1 MRLFSKNT
9 PVFACFR
16 ALRSPLRLLLP
27 DICRIEPS
35 GALVVSLGAVARQ
48 SKALHGLQRL

>member
-35 GALVVSLGAVARQ
+35 GALAVSLGAVARQ

>member
-35 GALVVSLGAVARQ
+35 GALVVSLEAVARHIKVLQ
-48 SKALHGLQRL
+48 GHLH